1 MRNTRI
7 KEIHTWSADDVRAL
21 CIREHLYT
29 RGTSEQYNRM
39 LQAVYDMPHPE
50 LIAIVDVAEDIYR
63 HSDRSVIFDQSESQ
77 TIANIANMLAN
88 EVLKVHFE
96 VEIT

>member
-1 MRNTRI
+1 MRVTKV
-7 KEIHTWSADDVRAL
+7 KEIRTWSADDVRAF
-21 CIREHLYT
+21 CIRERLYT
-29 RGTSEQYNRM
+29 RGTNEEYDRM
-39 LQAVYDMPHPE
+39 LQSVIDTPHPR
-50 LIAIVDVAEDIYR
+50 LIAIVDLAEDIYC

-88 EVLKVHFE
+88 EVLKVRFE